1 MGGEMGIL
9 AMQVFAVWFMVALV
23 AGFGLGAIIHKA
35 ECMRENEFLALL
47 FSRMA
52 RRQTSH

>member
-1 MGGEMGIL
+1 MGIL
-9 AMQVFAVWFMVALV
+9 AMQIFAIWFIVALV
-23 AGFGLGAIIHKA
+23 AGFGLGAMIHRA

-52 RRQTSH
+52 RRQASD